1 MKRTWICV
9 AILLMLISSSVLVL
23 ASASENKI
31 VYELE
36 SAEKVNSK
44 ISTED
49 KKLVVAEVDGMPI
62 YYNELLERYSKA
74 VASGESN
81 PYDESLE
88 SIARIKAEYRFLEE
102 KGLAVSEKEVK
113 QYTLDQKNL
122 YDNEIPADLKEGI
135 KQIIAAL
142 NLTEDE
148 YWLEYKLK
156 ENRDFLTHL
165 KAEEYLE
172 AHSMSL
178 PELTVSD
185 VTILENSF
193 QRGNIENLLK

>member
-1 MKRTWICV
+1 MKKKN
-9 AILLMLISSSVLVL
+9 
-23 ASASENKI
+23 EG
-31 VYELE
+31 
-36 SAEKVNSK
+36 AEV
-44 ISTED
+44 
-49 KKLVVAEVDGMPI
+49 KKQVVAEVDGMPI
-62 YYNELLERYSKA
+62 YYDELLERYSKA

-102 KGLAVSEKEVK
+102 KGMAVSEKEVRE
-113 QYTLDQKNL
+113 YTLDQKNL

-156 ENRDFLTHL
+156 ENQDFLTHL

-178 PELTVSD
+178 PELAASD

-193 QRGNIENLLK
+193 KKGNIEELLK